1 MTRFDI
7 LVRGGAVVTSDDV
20 SIADVA
26 VSEGEIVAVSP
37 EITGVAREEIDARGL
52 YVLPGAVDVHVHF
65 NEPGRTD
72 WEGWATGSAACVV
85 GGTTTVAEMPLNAH
99 PPTLDGPS
107 FDAKR
112 AAAAASSRVDFC
124 LWGGLTPSNLERMEE
139 LAARGAIG
147 FKAFMS
153 SSGIDDFQMADDAT
167 LFAGMQRAAALG
179 LPVAVHAE
187 NDTLTAA
194 LAASAMA
201 AGHTDARD
209 YLASRPAIA
218 EIEAIARAILLAE
231 ETGCSLHVVHVS
243 AGRGVAEIAAAR
255 ARGLDVT
262 AETCPHYLVF
272 DEDDLERLGAVA
284 KCAPPLR
291 PRREVDRLW
300 RSLAGGDIQIIAS
313 DHSPA
318 PPIMKTG
325 DDFFRI
331 WGGISG
337 CQSLLVS
344 LISEGH
350 NKREVPLPSL
360 ASVVS
365 GTPASRFRIAA
376 KGRVAA
382 GYDADLVLVDLH
394 ERFSLRE
401 HDLHYRHKQSLF
413 IGMAF
418 ASRPLRTILRGETVA
433 IDGRT
438 VGAPRGRLV
447 TPATP
452 VPVPLQATE

>member
-1 MTRFDI
+1 MTRFDL
-7 LVRGGAVVTSDDV
+7 LVRGGAVVTSDVV

-26 VSEGEIVAVSP
+26 VSGGEIVAVSP
-37 EITGVAREEIDARGL
+37 EITGTAREEIDAAGL
-52 YVLPGAVDVHVHF
+52 HVLPGVVDVHVHF

-72 WEGWATGSAACVV
+72 WEGWATGTAACAV

-112 AAAAASSRVDFC
+112 KAAEASARVDFA
-124 LWGGLTPSNLERMEE
+124 LWGGLTSLNLERMEE
-139 LAARGAIG
+139 LAGRGVIG

-153 SSGIDDFQMADDAT
+153 SSGIDDFPMADDAT

-187 NDTLTAA
+187 NDRLTTA
-194 LAASAMA
+194 LAASAAA
-201 AGHTDARD
+201 AGKTGPRD
-209 YLASRPAIA
+209 YLTSRPAIA
-218 EIEAIARAILLAE
+218 EIEAIARAILFAE
-231 ETGCSLHVVHVS
+231 ETGCALHIVHVS
-243 AGRGVAEIAAAR
+243 TGRGVAEIAAAR

-272 DEDDLERLGAVA
+272 DENDLERLGAIA

-291 PRREVDRLW
+291 PRCEVDRLW
-300 RSLAGGDIQIIAS
+300 AAVARGEIQIVAS

-318 PPIMKTG
+318 PAGMKSG

-337 CQSLLVS
+337 CQSLLTTLLS
-344 LISEGH
+344 DGH
-350 NKREVPLPSL
+350 IEREIPLPSL
-360 ASVVS
+360 VS
-365 GTPASRFRIAA
+365 QVTDAPASRFRIAA
-376 KGRVAA
+376 KGHVAA
-382 GYDADLVLVDLH
+382 GYDADLVLIDLRERFTLH
-394 ERFSLRE
+394 EQ
-401 HDLHYRHKQSLF
+401 DVQYRHKHSPFL
-413 IGMAF
+413 GMTF
-418 ASRPLRTILRGETVA
+418 TSRPRRTILRGETVA
-433 IDGRT
+433 IDGVV

-452 VPVPLQATE
+452 VPVPLAASE